1 MNETSQSLPAGTP
14 EENIPVIHTRLHGVD
29 LLFNS
34 RLNKGTAFTEQERDE
49 FGLHGLLPPHIGTL
63 EDQRQRRKRVLDS
76 RDTRFRQVQQHAR
89 SAGQR

>member
-1 MNETSQSLPAGTP
+1 VSETSQSVPATTP
-14 EENIPVIHTRLHGVD
+14 DEKTVIHTRLHGVD

-34 RLNKGTAFTEQERDE
+34 RLNKGTAFTEEERDA

-76 RDTRFRQVQQHAR
+76 RDTAFGWATDLV
-89 SAGQR
+89 